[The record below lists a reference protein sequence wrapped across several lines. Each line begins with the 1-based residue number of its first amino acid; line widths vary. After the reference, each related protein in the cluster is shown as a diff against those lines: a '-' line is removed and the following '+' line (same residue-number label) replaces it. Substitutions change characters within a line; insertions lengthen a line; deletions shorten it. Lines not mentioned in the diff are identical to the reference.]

1 MISQINIDNDSRC
14 FLTALYEKTSGDES
28 IQVSMYDI
36 GDLIGLD
43 KDASVQMAEFLIGEE
58 LVEIRTLSGGI
69 AITAEGS
76 KRAVEFG
83 AALPFQAKAGP
94 KLNNGPII
102 SDTGRQS
109 VEQVENN
116 LKGGIGSLGL
126 DFDAAADLIAEFK
139 TIDAQ
144 LTSSKPKTS
153 VIRECFLSIEEI
165 LEKAK
170 ALDYISEIKDLLDMS
185 SK

>member
-1 MISQINIDNDSRC
+1 
-14 FLTALYEKTSGDES
+14 
-28 IQVSMYDI
+28 
-36 GDLIGLD
+36 
-43 KDASVQMAEFLIGEE
+43 
-58 LVEIRTLSGGI
+58 
-69 AITAEGS
+69 
-76 KRAVEFG
+76 
-83 AALPFQAKAGP
+83 
-94 KLNNGPII
+94 
-102 SDTGRQS
+102 
-109 VEQVENN
+109 VENN

-153 VIRECFLSIEEI
+153 VIRECFLSIKEI

-170 ALDYISEIKDLLDMS
+170 ALDYVSEIKDLLDMS